1 MLKPQCR
8 KLLQTLKKK
17 LSISRACDWGRKDL
31 QLSLSILGWYL
42 SCVAI
47 IPCLSDVG
55 TKVRNFYKETGKL
68 SKRLF
73 DLRWSFL
80 TTFTKARIHNM
91 WQECENVAKIFQR
104 EGGGVTLCQTNETH
118 QIVKSTSMP
127 CLLGKILI
135 SKTYHGLLWT
145 ETTGFQLCPNGKKMC
160 DKKMWGVIGT
170 PGCCSEKQSGKLRK
184 FKAHSHLPPHCPPTW
199 KYTNHFSLTTSSLN

>member
-1 MLKPQCR
+1 MRCWNHNVENFYKD
-8 KLLQTLKKK
+8 LKKT
-17 LSISRACDWGRKDL
+17 LSRACDWGRKDL
-31 QLSLSILGWYL
+31 QLSLSILGWYFL

-55 TKVRNFYKETGKL
+55 TKVRNFYKEIGKL

-104 EGGGVTLCQTNETH
+104 EGGGGHTVKQMKLTRLSSRPPCRVYSERSSSPKHTMGYFEQREQDFNCAPMARKCVTRKCGVSLAPQGAA
-118 QIVKSTSMP
+118 VKNRVENWENSKRTLTYPHTVLPHGSIP
-127 CLLGKILI
+127 TIL
-135 SKTYHGLLWT
+135 
-145 ETTGFQLCPNGKKMC
+145 
-160 DKKMWGVIGT
+160 V
-170 PGCCSEKQSGKLRK
+170 
-184 FKAHSHLPPHCPPTW
+184 
-199 KYTNHFSLTTSSLN
+199 